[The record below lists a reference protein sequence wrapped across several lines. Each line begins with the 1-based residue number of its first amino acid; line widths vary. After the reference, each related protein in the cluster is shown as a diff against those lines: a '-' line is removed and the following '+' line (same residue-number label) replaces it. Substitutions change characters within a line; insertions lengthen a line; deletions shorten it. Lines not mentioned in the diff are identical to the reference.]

1 MSIIELAQS
10 RQPYFLHMDASRATL
25 LPARPAAVTWSGGV
39 PPVDGLGL
47 PAPGPA
53 YERVGLGE
61 PEVEQT
67 PGRDPES
74 LRHFRQ

>member
-1 MSIIELAQS
+1 MIV
-10 RQPYFLHMDASRATL
+10 
-25 LPARPAAVTWSGGV
+25 LPGHARTYSSSHGREPGNLFSARPAAMSWPGGV
-39 PPVDGLGL
+39 PPFDRLGF

-61 PEVEQT
+61 TEVEQT
-67 PGRDPES
+67 PSCDPEP